1 MVATQTDTS
10 AASKRL
16 DPKFTAAW
24 IVAAA
29 HHGVREARIAR
40 QPILLL
46 SAPRRSA
53 LPSCSAWLAPDEP
66 LQGLLSKKR
75 TVFHV

>member
-1 MVATQTDTS
+1 MFCVGMVTTQTDTS

-16 DPKFTAAW
+16 HPKFTAAW

-46 SAPRRSA
+46 SASLA
-53 LPSCSAWLAPDEP
+53 LCHR
-66 LQGLLSKKR
+66 QGR
-75 TVFHV
+75 